1 MVIGYARVSTADQTL
16 DLQRDALLAAGCEQI
31 FSDMVS
37 GATASRAGLDEA
49 LRYLRA
55 GDCLVVWRL
64 DRLGRS
70 LKHLIEVVTDLQ
82 GRGVGLRSLTERIDT
97 TTSEGR
103 LIFHLFGALAEFERD
118 LIRERTQAGLAA
130 ARARGRKGGRP
141 RSAIMGD
148 PKKVAMARRLYF
160 DGHTSVAD
168 ICKMLGVS
176 RSTFYRYVR
185 TQGAAELDHSSRSST
200 L

>member
-31 FSDMVS
+31 FTDTSS
-37 GATASRAGLDEA
+37 GAAVSRAGLDEA
-49 LRYLRA
+49 LCYLRA

-70 LKHLIEVVTDLQ
+70 LRHLIEVVTDLES
-82 GRGVGLRSLTERIDT
+82 RNIGLRSVTERLDT

-118 LIRERTQAGLAA
+118 LTRERTRAGLAA

-141 RSAIMGD
+141 QSAIMND
-148 PKKVAMARRLYF
+148 PKKVAIARRLYG
-160 DGHTSVAD
+160 DGRSSVTD

-176 RSTFYRYVR
+176 RSTFYRYIR
-185 TQGAAELDHSSRSST
+185 PQPTAEPLT
-200 L
+200 